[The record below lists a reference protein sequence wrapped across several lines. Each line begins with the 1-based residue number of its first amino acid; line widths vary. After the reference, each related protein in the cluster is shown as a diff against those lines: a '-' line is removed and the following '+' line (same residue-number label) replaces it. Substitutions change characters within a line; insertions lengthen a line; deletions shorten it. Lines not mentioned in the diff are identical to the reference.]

1 MARSTVA
8 EELMQQLTRW
18 GHAQATRYAAN
29 DDGPSHGNSVLSK
42 QQDFGLRYKGKRQKA
57 ERKPLGRCGEDRRRF
72 MARKIAEES
81 EGKLRIGIL
90 PMWSVD
96 PIPSKNDAGPPRDLP
111 RAVVDMGVPDE
122 LRWIDRAI
130 AQLWREAPIRAL
142 VVRIEFTTA
151 GTHRMK
157 AARVATEYGGVISV
171 RQYRYEL
178 HRALDWMLGRM
189 AA

>member
-1 MARSTVA
+1 MPRSTVA
-8 EELMQQLTRW
+8 EQLMQQMTRW
-18 GHAQATRYAAN
+18 GIVQATRYAAN
-29 DDGPSHGNSVLSK
+29 DDGPSHGDSVLAR
-42 QQDFGLRYKGKRQKA
+42 QADLGLRYKAKRDK

-81 EGKLRIGIL
+81 DGRLRLPIL
-90 PMWSVD
+90 PQWSVD

-111 RAVVDMGVPDE
+111 VARVDLGVPDD

-130 AQLWREAPIRAL
+130 SQMWREAPIRAL
-142 VVRIEFTTA
+142 VIRVEFTTA

-157 AARVATEYGGVISV
+157 AARAAAEYGGEITV

>member
-1 MARSTVA
+1 MPRSTVA
-8 EELMQQLTRW
+8 EELMQQMTRW

-29 DDGPSHGNSVLSK
+29 DDGPSHGDSVLAK
-42 QQDFGLRYKGKRQKA
+42 QADLGLRYKGRREK

-72 MARKIAEES
+72 MAKKLAEQS
-81 EGKLRIGIL
+81 EGRLRLGIL

-96 PIPSKNDAGPPRDLP
+96 PIPSKNDASPPRDLP
-111 RAVVDMGVPDE
+111 RARVDLGVPDE

-130 AQLWREAPIRAL
+130 SQLWREAPIRAL
-142 VVRIEFTTA
+142 VMRIEFTTA

-157 AARVATEYGGVISV
+157 AARVSDEYGGAITV

-178 HRALDWMLGRM
+178 TRALDWMLGRM